1 MFYINF
7 RANSFETFTLLEI
20 EGYELAKKNYNR
32 LVDSGYK
39 DVTLSDFEGEIIF
52 ETNNNLK

>member
-7 RANSFETFTLLEI
+7 RTNRFDTFTLLEI

-52 ETNNNLK
+52 ETNNN

>member
-7 RANSFETFTLLEI
+7 RTNRFDTFTLLEI

-32 LVDSGYK
+32 LVDSGCQN
-39 DVTLSDFEGEIIF
+39 VTLSDFEGEIIF
-52 ETNNNLK
+52 ETNNN